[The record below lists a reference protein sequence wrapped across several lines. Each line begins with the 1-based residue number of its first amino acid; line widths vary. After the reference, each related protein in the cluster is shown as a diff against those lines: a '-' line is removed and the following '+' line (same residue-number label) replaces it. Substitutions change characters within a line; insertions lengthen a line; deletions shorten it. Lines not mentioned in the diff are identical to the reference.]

1 MKKYIAKRLLT
12 GLLLI
17 VSVSFLVFSL
27 MYMMPGDPVDMVINE
42 KVSKER
48 KAEIAHELGY
58 DLPFL
63 EQYKNWVVKVAHN
76 DFGTSIKYRTPVWN
90 LLNARIPYSLKLC
103 GWSIVLEMIIA
114 LPLGLY
120 CAVHKDSLLDKL
132 VVNTSLIFTA
142 IPAFWLGVLFI
153 IIFAV
158 ELKLLPISGYSSIK
172 HYIMPVV
179 TITLGSLG
187 STIKITKAEV
197 LEVLNEKYVTTAY
210 AKGLPRQKVLYKHVL
225 RNALIIVV
233 TILFMSLPWMI
244 TGAVITEKVFG
255 MPGMGLLLVN
265 SIIDQDIP
273 VVQAVLL
280 IIAILTVLCNLAS
293 DLITA
298 VLDPR
303 IRVSM
308 NGGEE

>member
-1 MKKYIAKRLLT
+1 MRSYFLKRLLT
-12 GLLLI
+12 GALLI

-42 KVSKER
+42 KVSQER
-48 KAEIAHELGY
+48 KDQIAHELGY

-63 EQYKNWVVKVAHN
+63 EQYKNWVIKVAHN
-76 DFGTSIKYRTPVWN
+76 DFGISIKYRTPVWN

-103 GWSIVLEMIIA
+103 GWSIVLEMILA

-120 CAVHKDSLLDKL
+120 CAVHKDSLFDKIA
-132 VVNTSLIFTA
+132 VNTSLIFTA
-142 IPAFWLGVLFI
+142 IPAFWLGALFI

-158 ELKLLPISGYSSIK
+158 KLKILPISGYSSFK
-172 HYIMPVV
+172 HYILPVV

-187 STIKITKAEV
+187 STLKITKAEV

-210 AKGLPRQKVLYKHVL
+210 AKGLPRQTVLYKHVL

-265 SIIDQDIP
+265 SIVDQDIP

-298 VLDPR
+298 ILDPR

>member
-1 MKKYIAKRLLT
+1 MRSYILKRLGT

-27 MYMMPGDPVDMVINE
+27 MYLMPGDPVDMVINQ
-42 KVSKER
+42 KVSDAR

-63 EQYKNWVVKVAHN
+63 EQYKNWVIKVAHN
-76 DFGTSIKYRTPVWN
+76 DFGTSIKYRTPVKN
-90 LLNARIPYSLKLC
+90 LLNDRIPYSLKLC
-103 GWSIVLEMIIA
+103 GWSIVLEMLIA

-120 CAVHKDSLLDKL
+120 CAVHKDSLMDKI
-132 VVNTSLIFTA
+132 VVNSSLIFTA
-142 IPAFWLGVLFI
+142 IPAFWLGALFI
-153 IIFAV
+153 VVFAV
-158 ELKLLPISGYSSIK
+158 KLRILPISGYSTIR

-187 STIKITKAEV
+187 STLKITKAEV

-210 AKGLPRQKVLYKHVL
+210 AKGLPRQKVLFKHVL

-265 SIIDQDIP
+265 SIVDQDIP

-308 NGGEE
+308 NGGDE

>member
-1 MKKYIAKRLLT
+1 MRDYIVKRLIA
-12 GLLLI
+12 GLLLVI
-17 VSVSFLVFSL
+17 SVSFLVFSL
-27 MYMMPGDPVDMVINE
+27 MYMMPGDPVDMVISQR
-42 KVSKER
+42 VSEER
-48 KAEIAHELGY
+48 KAQIAHELGF
-58 DLPFL
+58 DKPFL
-63 EQYKNWVVKVAHN
+63 VQYKNWVVRVFNK
-76 DFGTSIKYRTPVWN
+76 DFGTSIKYRTPV
-90 LLNARIPYSLKLC
+90 LTLFKSRIPYSLRLC
-103 GWSIVLEMIIA
+103 GWSIILEMIIA

-120 CAVHKDSLLDKL
+120 CAVHKDSFMDKL
-132 VVNTSLIFTA
+132 IVNTSLIFTA
-142 IPAFWLGVLFI
+142 IPAFWMGALFI
-153 IIFAV
+153 ILFAV
-158 ELKLLPISGYSSIK
+158 RLKILPISGYSTPL
-172 HYIMPVV
+172 HYVLPVV

-197 LEVLNEKYVTTAY
+197 LEVLNEKYVITAY

-244 TGAVITEKVFG
+244 TGAVITEKIFG
-255 MPGMGLLLVN
+255 MPGMGQLLVN
-265 SIIDQDIP
+265 SIIDQDIQ

-280 IIAILTVLCNLAS
+280 IIAVLTVLCNLAS

-303 IRVSM
+303 IRVTM